1 MKVTIIKGPMFSQ
14 VEKDVYTYLAQV
26 LPDEYKKVQERRSAD
41 EKAS

>member
-14 VEKDVYTYLAQV
+14 VEKDVYAYLAKV
-26 LPDEYKKVQERRSAD
+26 LPEEYKKAQERRCTD